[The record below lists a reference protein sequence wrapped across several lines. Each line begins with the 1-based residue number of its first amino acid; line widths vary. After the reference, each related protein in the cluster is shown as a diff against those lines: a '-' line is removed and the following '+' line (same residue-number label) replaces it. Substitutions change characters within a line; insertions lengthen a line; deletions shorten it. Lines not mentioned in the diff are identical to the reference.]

1 MFLFFNYN
9 DYDRIEKITK
19 NSNNFKSKI
28 NNFFGCN
35 TIIGIIYWHIFS
47 CYIFFNELLISE
59 TIYKPKLNILLNIS
73 NVDFVIS
80 YSFIIPTKYTTFL
93 SLIYP
98 LASISAA
105 APNTFYV
112 KHNPRILSLYE
123 LVFKYFY

>member
-1 MFLFFNYN
+1 MLY
-9 DYDRIEKITK
+9 
-19 NSNNFKSKI
+19 
-28 NNFFGCN
+28 
-35 TIIGIIYWHIFS
+35 
-47 CYIFFNELLISE
+47 FFNELLISE